1 VDDSDLNPSNGNF
14 AFGTK
19 AETLQNLQGRLTRGR
34 LCEQIIVSKADWQVD
49 AEGIIVAIMER
60 FVSITLIVRSSA
72 RAEDCW
78 DNSLA
83 GAHLSVADVP
93 PEKGALGAA
102 INNVFASYTSK
113 ANNDQVLVQPML
125 EGVALSGVVMTRDLD
140 TGSPYY
146 VVNYDDYSGRTDTV
160 TGGLESTTMLIR
172 RSTQQSLR
180 SVRIKKLIDCVVQL
194 EEITG
199 SHELDIEF
207 CITQDEDVFILQVR
221 PLAARHKWS
230 ALDDADV
237 DSAIAEIRSDIA
249 AVMQPVTGIAGN
261 TTVFT
266 EMTDWNPA
274 EMIGNTPRPLA
285 LSLYK
290 SLITDRIWA
299 EARHTM
305 GYRMVDGPL
314 LTDFFGRPY
323 IDVRKSFN
331 SFLPQGTPDAI
342 AEKLVDHQVAQLAAN
357 RELHDKVEFDICV
370 TCWDFSAERARK
382 RFADA
387 GLSTSESADLEA
399 ALSTLTR
406 VAVVAGANG
415 IDALLHEANS
425 LLDDRSDLDGLP
437 PLQRIGILLDA
448 CRDKGTL
455 NFSQL
460 ARHGF
465 IGVQFLKSLV
475 ERKVLSVAEMEAF
488 MYSIATVATSLAN
501 DFHAVTG
508 GVMSHDAFLSRYG
521 HLRPGT
527 YDILSWRYDERP
539 ELYLGDST
547 RQSTEIAH
555 TPFVLSEAACKRV
568 EVLLAEAGYYVSA
581 THLLNYIAAAIK
593 GREQAKFAF
602 TRVISDT
609 LSILTGWG
617 EQAGM
622 SRDDLSFLP
631 IDLLVQGADIDA
643 LKNHVARARD
653 GFTLTRAIRL
663 PHVILSANDVDVVRI
678 PLGQPTFITSK
689 SVTAEMR
696 HLTSV
701 EAPAIDGRIV
711 LIESADPGFDWIF
724 SHDIRGLITKYGGA
738 NSHMAIRCAEF
749 GLPAAIGC
757 GERLFD
763 KLVKTHV
770 VELNAA
776 AKRLSTH

>member
-1 VDDSDLNPSNGNF
+1 MNQTTPQPEHNF
-14 AFGTK
+14 CFGTK
-19 AETLQNLQGRLTRGR
+19 AETLANLQGLLTMGC
-34 LCEQIIVSKADWQVD
+34 LCEQVIIDMPSWSADPE
-49 AEGIIVAIMER
+49 ALTATILAHFGNR
-60 FVSITLIVRSSA
+60 PLIVRSSA
-72 RAEDCW
+72 RAEDSS

-83 GAHLSVADVP
+83 GAYLSVANVP
-93 PEKGALGAA
+93 PNKDVLHAA
-102 INNVFASYTSK
+102 IDDVFASYTDG
-113 ANNDQVLVQPML
+113 ARDDQVLVQPML
-125 EGVALSGVVMTRDLD
+125 DRVALSGVVLTRDLD

-146 VVNYDDYSGRTDTV
+146 VVNYDDCSGRTDTV
-160 TGGLESTTMLIR
+160 TGGRESTTMLIR
-172 RSTQQSLR
+172 RSTQESLR
-180 SVRIKKLIDCVVQL
+180 SARIKKLIDCVVQL
-194 EEITG
+194 EGITG

-230 ALDDADV
+230 ALADIDV
-237 DSAIAEIRSDIA
+237 DAAIAKIRGDIA
-249 AVMQPVTGIAGN
+249 TIMQPVQGIAGN

-299 EARHTM
+299 EARRAM

-314 LTDFFGRPY
+314 LTDFYGRPY

-331 SFLPQGTPDAI
+331 SFLPTGTSDAI
-342 AEKLVDHQVAQLAAN
+342 AEKLVNHQIKQLATN
-357 RELHDKVEFDICV
+357 RELHDKVEFEICV
-370 TCWDFSAERARK
+370 TCWDFSGAHARQ

-387 GLSTSESADLEA
+387 GLSASESADMEA
-399 ALSTLTR
+399 AISELTLNILI
-406 VAVVAGANG
+406 AGADG
-415 IDALLHEANS
+415 VEM
-425 LLDDRSDLDGLP
+425 LLDETNHLLGNRPDLDDLT
-437 PLQRIGILLDA
+437 PLQRISVLLND
-448 CRDKGTL
+448 CRTKGTL

-475 ERKVLSVAEMEAF
+475 EREALSVDEMEAF
-488 MYSIATVATSLAN
+488 MQSISTIATTLAN
-501 DFHAVTG
+501 DFHAVSSG
-508 GVMSHDAFLSRYG
+508 SMPHSDFLSRYG

-539 ELYLGDST
+539 ELYLGDNT
-547 RQSTEIAH
+547 RQSTEIMH
-555 TPFVLSEAACKRV
+555 TPFEISDNQAGRIEA
-568 EVLLAEAGYYVSA
+568 LLAEAGYPISA
-581 THLLNYIAAAIK
+581 AHLLNYIAAAIK

-602 TRVISDT
+602 TRVISDS
-609 LSILTGWG
+609 LSILTRWG
-617 EQAGM
+617 EKVGL

-631 IDLLVQGADIDA
+631 VDLILQGTDTAA
-643 LKNHVARARD
+643 LKDHVAEARNN
-653 GFTLTRAIRL
+653 FILTRAIRL
-663 PHVILSANDVDVVRI
+663 PHVILSSNDVDVVRI

-689 SVTAEMR
+689 SVTAKVR
-696 HLTSV
+696 YLTTV
-701 EAPAIDGRIV
+701 EAPDIDGRIA

-763 KLVKTHV
+763 KLAKAHV

>member
-1 VDDSDLNPSNGNF
+1 MNQTTPRPESNF
-14 AFGTK
+14 RFGTK
-19 AETLQNLQGRLTRGR
+19 AETLANLQGLLTMGC
-34 LCEQIIVSKADWQVD
+34 LCEQVIVEMPDWSADP
-49 AEGIIVAIMER
+49 EGLTAAILAR
-60 FVSITLIVRSSA
+60 LGDGPLIVRSSA
-72 RAEDCW
+72 RAEDSY

-83 GAHLSVADVP
+83 GAYLSVADVP
-93 PEKGALGAA
+93 PNKDTLTAA
-102 INNVFASYTSK
+102 ISDVFASYSN
-113 ANNDQVLVQPML
+113 AVADDQVLVQPML
-125 EGVALSGVVMTRDLD
+125 NNVALSGVVLTRDLD

-146 VVNYDDYSGRTDTV
+146 VVNYDDCSGRTDTV
-160 TGGLESTTMLIR
+160 TGGRESTTMLIR
-172 RSTQQSLR
+172 RSTQESLR
-180 SVRIKKLIDCVVQL
+180 SARIKKLIDCVVQL

-230 ALDDADV
+230 ALDDTDV
-237 DSAIAEIRSDIA
+237 DSAIADIRGQIA
-249 AVMQPVTGIAGN
+249 AVMQPVAGIAGN

-299 EARHTM
+299 EARRAM
-305 GYRMVDGPL
+305 GYRMIDAPL
-314 LTDFFGRPY
+314 LTDFYGRPY

-331 SFLPQGTPDAI
+331 SFLPAGRPDAI
-342 AEKLVDHQVAQLAAN
+342 AEKLVNHQIVQLATN
-357 RELHDKVEFDICV
+357 RELHDKVEFEICV
-370 TCWDFSAERARK
+370 TCWDFSGARARR
-382 RFADA
+382 RFVEA
-387 GLSTSESADLEA
+387 GLSSSESANLEA
-399 ALSTLTR
+399 ALSELTFNIL
-406 VAVVAGANG
+406 VAGADG
-415 IDALLHEANS
+415 IEALLSEANS
-425 LLDDRSDLDGLP
+425 LLDDRPDLDDLA
-437 PLQRIGILLDA
+437 PLQHIDVLLGD
-448 CRDKGTL
+448 CRAKGTL

-475 ERKVLSVAEMEAF
+475 EQSALSVAEMEAF
-488 MYSIATVATSLAN
+488 MHSISTVATSFAN

-508 GVMSHDAFLSRYG
+508 SDMSHDAFLSRYG

-547 RQSTEIAH
+547 RQSTEIIHA
-555 TPFVLSEAACKRV
+555 PFELSATAVERIEALLSEA
-568 EVLLAEAGYYVSA
+568 GYPITA
-581 THLLNYIAAAIK
+581 THLLDYIAAAIM

-602 TRVISDT
+602 TRVISDS
-609 LSILTGWG
+609 LSILTEWG
-617 EQAGM
+617 EQAGL
-622 SRDDLSFLP
+622 SRDDLSYLP
-631 IDLLVQGADIDA
+631 IDLLLQDVSIKI
-643 LKNHVARARD
+643 LKEHIARARS
-653 GFTLTRAIRL
+653 GFILTRAIRL

-689 SVTAEMR
+689 SVTAEVR
-696 HLTSV
+696 YLTSV
-701 EAPAIDGRIV
+701 EAPNIDGRIV

-763 KLVKTHV
+763 KLAKASV

-776 AKRLSTH
+776 AKRLSAH